1 MFQNQ
6 SKYQEVLTIVKKFEK
21 SNDSNNY
28 ESESFYKTLLGE
40 VLDKLKH
47 SELDHIQ
54 AYHKKLSI
62 STGVNVG
69 LVTTDFRKMT
79 IIRLFD
85 KLFEHLKVDL

>member
-21 SNDSNNY
+21 SNDY

-47 SELDHIQ
+47 SELDDIQ
-54 AYHKKLSI
+54 AYHKNLSI